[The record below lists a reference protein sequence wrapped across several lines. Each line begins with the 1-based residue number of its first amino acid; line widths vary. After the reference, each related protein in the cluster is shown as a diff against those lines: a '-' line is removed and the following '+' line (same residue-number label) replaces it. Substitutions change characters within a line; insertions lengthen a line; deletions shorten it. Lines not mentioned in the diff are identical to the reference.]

1 MKKKILIFTG
11 LLTLVFLSSYLI
23 AQKKSENEIK
33 TFEEMIKKEIE
44 ERRKIEKEFFDSFF
58 NDKFFSREYD
68 PFKEIEEFRNRMN
81 KIMGNDDKIFSNYF
95 NKWFEDR
102 IGDSNIKVE
111 EKETD
116 RQYLLIIDLSGQK
129 DKNISV
135 EVKKDYIRLYRE
147 EKKEEEREKDNFKYK
162 SYSSS
167 KTERYISIPD
177 NLRGKEYE
185 IETEKDKITIKFK
198 K

>member
-1 MKKKILIFTG
+1 MKKKILIFSG
-11 LLTLVFLSSYLI
+11 LLTIVFLSSYLI
-23 AQKKSENEIK
+23 AQKKSENEVK

-44 ERRKIEKEFFDSFF
+44 EQRKIEKEFFDSFF
-58 NDKFFSREYD
+58 NDRFFSREYD

-81 KIMGNDDKIFSNYF
+81 KIMGNDEKIFSHYF
-95 NKWFEDR
+95 NKWFDDR

-111 EKETD
+111 EKETNKE
-116 RQYLLIIDLSGQK
+116 YLLIIDLSAQK

-147 EKKEEEREKDNFKYK
+147 EKKEEEREKDNLKYK